1 MAIGKNSSKDGL
13 LRRLLEKGH
22 TASKYCTV
30 LYDDDDDDAI
40 KMEKEEWMVQW
51 ECASEKEE
59 WREYKSRIRNG
70 CKVRVPNT
78 FTSVAINI
86 FNFTSYEPLLSIQ
99 SLLVWIAELLCIRNG
114 VILNFAFVHLMR
126 QPNFFTA

>member
-40 KMEKEEWMVQW
+40 KTEKEEWMVQ
-51 ECASEKEE
+51 
-59 WREYKSRIRNG
+59 
-70 CKVRVPNT
+70 
-78 FTSVAINI
+78 
-86 FNFTSYEPLLSIQ
+86 
-99 SLLVWIAELLCIRNG
+99 
-114 VILNFAFVHLMR
+114 
-126 QPNFFTA
+126 